1 MPAGGGGMPAGG
13 GRGPGGR
20 AANPLVTRFEAVAE
34 FAALEAE
41 AAAALRGDLYDGGV
55 ATASLEK
62 WSSLL
67 AADAGGLVD
76 ASTLA
81 TEKAAIATYFA

>member
-1 MPAGGGGMPAGG
+1 
-13 GRGPGGR
+13 
-20 AANPLVTRFEAVAE
+20 VAD

-41 AAAALRGDLYDGGV
+41 ATTTLRSELYDGGV

-67 AADAGGLVD
+67 AADAGALLD

-81 TEKAAIATYFA
+81 DEKASIATYFA